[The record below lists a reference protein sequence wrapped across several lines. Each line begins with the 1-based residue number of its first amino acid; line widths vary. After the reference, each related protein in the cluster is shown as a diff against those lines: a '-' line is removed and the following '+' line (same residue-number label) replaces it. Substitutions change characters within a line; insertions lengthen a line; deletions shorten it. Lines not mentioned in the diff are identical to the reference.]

1 LEKSPDFG
9 ILAEDKQ
16 SAHAPERER
25 TMQTAFKTSILA
37 LLVLAGSG
45 AAALAD
51 PTGTWLRET
60 GNSRVRV
67 APCGS
72 SLCGSIVWLKDDSGP
87 SKVGQRVFYDMVK
100 SGDNTWSGQAFNPE
114 DGKTYS
120 GKMVVSG
127 SSMTTSGCV
136 LGGLI
141 CRSVK
146 WSKVN

>member
-1 LEKSPDFG
+1 MK
-9 ILAEDKQ
+9 A
-16 SAHAPERER
+16 
-25 TMQTAFKTSILA
+25 TFKTNLLA
-37 LLVLAGSG
+37 PTLLAATG
-45 AAALAD
+45 APALAD
-51 PTGTWLRET
+51 PTGTWLRDT

-67 APCGS
+67 SPCGA
-72 SLCGSIVWLKDDSGP
+72 SLCGSIIWLKDDSGP

>member
-1 LEKSPDFG
+1 
-9 ILAEDKQ
+9 
-16 SAHAPERER
+16 
-25 TMQTAFKTSILA
+25 MQTTFKTTI
-37 LLVLAGSG
+37 LVLTLLAGAS
-45 AAALAD
+45 APALAD
-51 PTGTWLRET
+51 PTGTWLREN

-67 APCGS
+67 SPCGS
-72 SLCGSIVWLKDDSGP
+72 NLCGSIIWLKDDSGP